1 MISLRIESLLL
12 NNFIIDNKEG
22 IFNEGYTFKG
32 KILELI
38 DNLILIDIRGQG
50 VIQAK
55 LETDVKLTVNDELSF
70 IVKTKNDDE
79 IILKP
84 LINDKSLELQP
95 SKYAKENNPISNLLK
110 SINIKET
117 KLSIEL
123 VENLMKY
130 NAPLSDK
137 NVIVGIKTLEKLFQ
151 LFNLEDDEKVILI
164 NQDSID
170 KDLMIDENI
179 TNREDFET
187 DIPLKRNHQLIDKD
201 NALESNNGLENNILE
216 NNVPIE
222 KIDIKYILVANKDD
236 FIENKDISK
245 FVKEFLE
252 NGIDIESKD
261 EYVKIISFL
270 LKNNIKPSLNN
281 IKNLRELNRDPIEF
295 LSKLKLRDLNS
306 KEDTKDLN
314 SKMDFLK
321 EMNKD
326 LSFSFNQ
333 INYKEKDLD
342 GVLTL
347 IKEKKHKKNHS
358 QRLNIYINLETHN
371 LGNVTVSCQLI
382 SNSLS
387 VRMNVRDKD
396 LKLFKST
403 VKQLV
408 EKISLIGYSL
418 DKIDFVVDN
427 NIELIDTIVSNP
439 NPTYILDLKV

>member
-1 MISLRIESLLL
+1 MRIENLSL
-12 NNFIIDNKEG
+12 NNIIIDNKEG

-50 VIQAK
+50 VIEAK

-70 IVKTKNDDE
+70 IVKSKNDDDI

-84 LINDKSLELQP
+84 LINDKSLEVQP

-110 SINIKET
+110 NINIKET
-117 KLSIEL
+117 KLSIGL
-123 VENLMKY
+123 VENLMRY
-130 NAPLSDK
+130 NAPLSESNIID
-137 NVIVGIKTLEKLFQ
+137 GIKTLERLFQ
-151 LFNLEDDEKVILI
+151 LANLEDDKKVILI

-170 KDLMIDENI
+170 KDLIIDENI
-179 TNREDFET
+179 TNKEDFKT
-187 DIPLKRNHQLIDKD
+187 DIPLKRNYQLIDKE
-201 NALESNNGLENNILE
+201 NALESNGLDNNILE

-222 KIDIKYILVANKDD
+222 KIDIKYLLVANKDD
-236 FIENKDISK
+236 FSDNKDISK

-252 NGIDIESKD
+252 NKIDIESKE
-261 EYVKIISFL
+261 EYVKIISLF

-281 IKNLRELNRDPIEF
+281 IKNLRDLNRDPIEF
-295 LSKLKLRDLNS
+295 LSKLKLSDLNS
-306 KEDTKDLN
+306 KEETKDLN
-314 SKMDFLK
+314 NKMDFLK

-333 INYKEKDLD
+333 INYKEKNLD

-347 IKEKKHKKNHS
+347 IKEKKHKTNHN
-358 QRLNIYINLETHN
+358 QRLNVYINLETYN
-371 LGNVTVSCQLI
+371 LGNVKVSCQLI

-427 NIELIDTIVSNP
+427 NIELIDTIISNP